1 MQSSSTDLQTSSKL
15 ADSAI
20 LISVGVVAT
29 DKQVKAAASRQGS
42 EATATMGA
50 VKP

>member
-20 LISVGVVAT
+20 PISAVVVAT
-29 DKQVKAAASRQGS
+29 DKQVKASSRQGS